1 MLVLIWLYPAIAFC
15 VSVIMFDLARTTKK
29 HGQKVW
35 MLFALISLV
44 FVTGIVLWFA
54 YRGDLNAQK
63 WAKEWAHR

>member
-1 MLVLIWLYPAIAFC
+1 
-15 VSVIMFDLARTTKK
+15 MFDLARTTKK

-44 FVTGIVLWFA
+44 FVTGIILWFA